1 MPNIFL
7 VPSIYASTISGFLIL
22 IALVIVLRNIKKL
35 QKIDTYKLIILVLGF
50 SLVIGVHGISHL
62 GLETIYGY
70 NPMLLLSRQ

>member
-1 MPNIFL
+1 MSNIFL

-22 IALVIVLRNIKKL
+22 VALVIVLRNVKPL
-35 QKIDTYKLIILVLGF
+35 QKIDTYNLIMLVLGF
-50 SLVIGVHGISHL
+50 SLVIGVHGLSHL

>member
-7 VPSIYASTISGFLIL
+7 IPSIYASSISGFLIL
-22 IALVIVLRNIKKL
+22 VALILFLRNVKQI
-35 QKIDTYKLIILVLGF
+35 QKIDTYKFIMLLLGF
-50 SLVIGVHGISHL
+50 SLVIGVHGLSHL

>member
-22 IALVIVLRNIKKL
+22 VALVIVLRNVKQL
-35 QKIDTYKLIILVLGF
+35 QKIDTYKLIMLVLGF